1 MFDTF
6 TFDEDGHE
14 SAHIIDHVLAKFESR
29 CLPQRN
35 VTYERYLF
43 NKREQELAESIDQY
57 CTALMR
63 LSEHCGF
70 GNLRESLIRDR
81 LILGVKNDRA
91 RKKLL
96 EEKDRTLDK
105 ALDILRTG
113 ELNDIR
119 TSEISTEEPNINRVG
134 LKISKS
140 PKNATEGKTS
150 RRPTLNKRQSFS
162 RKPKEKGSGNN
173 TSTPTAKNRECKFYG
188 TVHEMKKSA
197 CPAVGK
203 KCNKCSRDGH
213 FAKKCA
219 SSSVNHV
226 EDCMTFT
233 LCDSPYE
240 QQGRSTTTD

>member
-14 SAHIIDHVLAKFESR
+14 SADNIDHILAKFESR

-35 VTYERYLF
+35 ETYERYLF
-43 NKREQELAESIDQY
+43 NKREQELGESVDQY

-70 GNLRESLIRDR
+70 GNLRDSLIRDR

-96 EEKDRTLDK
+96 EQKDLTLDK

-113 ELNDIR
+113 ELTDIR
-119 TSEISTEEPNINRVG
+119 ASEISTEEPNVNGVG
-134 LKISKS
+134 LTKSKS

-150 RRPTLNKRQSFS
+150 RRPALNRKQSFS
-162 RKPKEKGSGNN
+162 RKLKGKGPGTN
-173 TSTPTAKNRECKFYG
+173 TSTPTAKNRECKFCG
-188 TVHEMKKSA
+188 TVHEMKKSS

-203 KCNKCSRDGH
+203 KCNKMDTLQRNVRPVQSIMWKIVR
-213 FAKKCA
+213 FTVTRPP
-219 SSSVNHV
+219 SSQP
-226 EDCMTFT
+226 M
-233 LCDSPYE
+233 
-240 QQGRSTTTD
+240 